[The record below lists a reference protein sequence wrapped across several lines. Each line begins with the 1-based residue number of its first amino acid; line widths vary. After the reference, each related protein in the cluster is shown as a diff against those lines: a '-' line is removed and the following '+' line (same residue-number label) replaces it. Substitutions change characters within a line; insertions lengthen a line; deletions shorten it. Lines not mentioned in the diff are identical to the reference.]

1 MTKVVVA
8 TFNVVVAM
16 SGGVDSSVALI
27 LLKKQGFEPIGVT
40 LKLPVW
46 GNKVN
51 ACRDNVYCTPE
62 SIKIAEAVCK
72 KLQVPYFVV
81 DAQKEFKKEVI
92 NYFVKELK
100 KYHTPNP
107 CVICNRN
114 LKFQLLIKLAD
125 KMKIPYVATGHY
137 AKIKFNKKTCLYELL
152 KGKDKKKDQSY
163 SLSFLTQE
171 QLKHIIL
178 PLGNYTKAEVYK
190 IAKKEGFPFFEKIKQ
205 SQNFCFVSD
214 KALPLFIQKEIGE
227 NSGPIMDMKG
237 NILGQHKGLY
247 FFTLGQRKG
256 LNLPNGPAFAKPAC
270 RQGRASVV
278 RRQRLCRRR
287 AGKPYY
293 VQGFDASK
301 NALIITKDKKDLYKK
316 EAILSPLNLI
326 SGKINQK
333 KLKVSAKIRYRSKSA
348 LATLYLLSRKNLP
361 TFGRQNLVSPCPSGR
376 RGFARNKAK
385 IVFNKPQKAI
395 TPGQFCVFYQGNIC
409 LGAGVIQKII

>member
-100 KYHTPNP
+100 NYRTPNP

-114 LKFQLLIKLAD
+114 LKFQLLIKSAD

-137 AKIKFNKKTCLYELL
+137 ARLREIKNQIGPYGESQVTTKVKNYQLL
-152 KGKDKKKDQSY
+152 RAKDKNKDQSY

-205 SQNFCFVSD
+205 SQNFCFVSN
-214 KALPLFIQKEIGE
+214 KALPFFIRKEIGE
-227 NSGPIMDMKG
+227 NPGPIMDMKG

-256 LNLPNGPAFAKPAC
+256 LNLPNGPH
-270 RQGRASVV
+270 
-278 RRQRLCRRR
+278 
-287 AGKPYY
+287 Y
-293 VQGFDASK
+293 VIGFNQQKNILLVSK
-301 NALIITKDKKDLYKK
+301 SKKDLYKK
-316 EAILSPLNLI
+316 EAFLSPLNLI
-326 SGKINQK
+326 SGKMTQK

-348 LATLYLLSRKNLP
+348 LAFLYLLSK
-361 TFGRQNLVSPCPSGR
+361 
-376 RGFARNKAK
+376 NKAK

-409 LGAGVIQKII
+409 LGGGKII